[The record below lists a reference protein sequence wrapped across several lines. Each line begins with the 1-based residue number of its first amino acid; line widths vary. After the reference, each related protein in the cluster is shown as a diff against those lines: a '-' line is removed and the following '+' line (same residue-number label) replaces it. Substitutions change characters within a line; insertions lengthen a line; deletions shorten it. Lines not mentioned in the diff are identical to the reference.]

1 MIFLLDLKVSM
12 RAVRIKSCCHD
23 SCPIHAARGPRVCFI
38 FARNLYLCFHP
49 AFRIKHLVTK
59 LWEKTANLLSWRVS
73 CCPITCLQ
81 MLAPNN
87 ITNTEWKWPEVHNS
101 WLICF
106 KYERI
111 KKRCAMDLFFHQ
123 WMGWWW
129 WHIFVKSKTGV
140 ITIMLLSSL
149 DNAFCTAFTPYNS
162 VIIALWW
169 IHLYQMR
176 SLNIHHLT
184 LANAGREEQ
193 RTGHRQCERET

>member
-1 MIFLLDLKVSM
+1 
-12 RAVRIKSCCHD
+12 
-23 SCPIHAARGPRVCFI
+23 
-38 FARNLYLCFHP
+38 
-49 AFRIKHLVTK
+49 
-59 LWEKTANLLSWRVS
+59 
-73 CCPITCLQ
+73 

-87 ITNTEWKWPEVHNS
+87 VTNTEWKWPEAHNS

-111 KKRCAMDLFFHQ
+111 KKRCAMDLFLCQ

-129 WHIFVKSKTGV
+129 WHIFVKWKIGV
-140 ITIMLLSSL
+140 ITMQIMLLSSL

-193 RTGHRQCERET
+193 RTGHRQCERETQRQREKGRGRVFICLHFGVKHYTCDIVKVRSQVFDGEAKIFLTDYVRLTKITASVKLKGKIT